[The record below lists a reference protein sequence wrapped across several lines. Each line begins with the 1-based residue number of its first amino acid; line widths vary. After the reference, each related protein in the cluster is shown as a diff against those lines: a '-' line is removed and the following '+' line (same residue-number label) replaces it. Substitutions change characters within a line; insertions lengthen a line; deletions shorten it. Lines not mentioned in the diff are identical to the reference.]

1 MNDLQH
7 PSPASERG
15 VALIIALWLTLVV
28 CGLVVTGTLIMSTSV
43 AVTRHS
49 FASNN
54 QAVSVA
60 RSGLTESLNWMRR
73 QTAQPVTQF
82 DPVLNT
88 AATPPILDTI
98 EPEIGLV
105 REFRITGSIWARYE
119 VWKDWPADPDAARRA
134 RREFLKCEDVSGP
147 RMTNGSGGA
156 WHLRSVGYTYRKV
169 DSSVPFDE
177 WPNYVL
183 AKDLLDV
190 EVQRLILTLPG
201 QAAVNVA
208 DGNSCHVNTMGRI
221 FGGPT
226 AAGIYYPQGT
236 GTPTTGPA
244 SANRVTGNPG
254 LAPGPTY
261 NDSYEAVFGVSLS
274 TLRSMATSVITDM
287 SQFPRPVPTGAL
299 IIVETNNIQ
308 FDNDKPLMGNGIVIC
323 IGNTMISPGSYSN
336 FSGFLYVDGNFTMR
350 DPSEIR
356 GSVLVTGN
364 MTLQG
369 SGDYATILYDED
381 VLNALRRN
389 LGNYRYS
396 TAITRPR
403 DRDH

>member
-1 MNDLQH
+1 MKELQH
-7 PSPASERG
+7 PTRAGEQG
-15 VALIIALWLTLVV
+15 VALIIALWLTLIVA
-28 CGLVVTGTLIMSTSV
+28 GLVVTGTLTLATST
-43 AVTRHS
+43 AVTRLS
-49 FASNN
+49 FAANN
-54 QAVSVA
+54 QAVAVA
-60 RSGLTESLNWMRR
+60 RSGLTETLNWMRR
-73 QTAQPVTQF
+73 QTSQPVTTF
-82 DPVLNT
+82 APVLNT
-88 AATPPILDTI
+88 SVSPQILDTT

-119 VWKDWPADPDAARRA
+119 VWKDWPTDPDPARRL
-134 RREFLKCEDVSGP
+134 RREILKCEDVSGP
-147 RMTNGSGGA
+147 RRSNGQGGA
-156 WHLRSVGYTYRKV
+156 WHIRSVGYAYRKV
-169 DSSVPFDE
+169 DSSVAFNE
-177 WPNYVL
+177 WPNYVI

-221 FGGPT
+221 LGGPT
-226 AAGIYYPQGT
+226 AGGIYYPQGT

-244 SANRVTGNPG
+244 NANRVTGTPS

-261 NDSYEAVFGVSLS
+261 NDSYEAVFGVPLS
-274 TLRSMATSVITDM
+274 TLRSMATMIVTDM
-287 SQFPRPVPTGAL
+287 NDFPRPVPNGAL
-299 IIVETNNIQ
+299 VIVEDNNIQ
-308 FDNDKPLMGNGIVIC
+308 FDNSKPLLGNGIVIA

-381 VLNALRRN
+381 VLNALRAN
-389 LGNYRYS
+389 LGNYRFS
-396 TAITRPR
+396 TAIQRPR
-403 DRDH
+403 DRDY